1 VRGAVVQSGS
11 PAVAPRALR
20 LPLSAADVQTLHAGD
35 TVLLSGPLLTARD
48 AAHQRLAEALRAGQ
62 PLPVTLAHETIY
74 YTGPTPARPGM
85 VIGAAGP
92 TTAYR
97 MDPYTPA
104 LLAAGVR
111 AMIGKG
117 ARGPGVCAA
126 LQQFG
131 AVYFAAIGGAG
142 AFLRACISACTLV
155 AYADLGT
162 EAIYRLTVEAFPA
175 IVAHDAH
182 GSSVYA
188 AAA

>member
-1 VRGAVVQSGS
+1 MQA
-11 PAVAPRALR
+11 RALH
-20 LPLSAADVQTLHAGD
+20 LPLSAA
-35 TVLLSGPLLTARD
+35 TVLSLRAGEACRLSGTLLTARD
-48 AAHQRLAEALRAGQ
+48 AAHQRLADALRAGQ
-62 PLPVTLAHETIY
+62 PLPVALQDATLY

-111 AMIGKG
+111 ALIGKG
-117 ARGPGVCAA
+117 ARGPAVCAA
-126 LQQFG
+126 LQQYC

-142 AFLRACISACTLV
+142 AFLHACIRACAVV

-162 EAIYRLTVEAFPA
+162 EAIYRLTIADFPV
-175 IVAHDAH
+175 IVAHDAQ
-182 GSSVYA
+182 GGSVYA
-188 AAA
+188 TPAAARTAC

>member
-1 VRGAVVQSGS
+1 MEV
-11 PAVAPRALR
+11 RALH
-20 LPLSAADVQTLHAGD
+20 LPLSVAAAISLRAGD
-35 TVLLSGPLLTARD
+35 ACRLSGTLLTARD
-48 AAHQRLAEALRAGQ
+48 AAHLRLVDALQAGQ
-62 PLPVTLAHETIY
+62 PLPVELQDATLY

-111 AMIGKG
+111 ALIGKG
-117 ARGPGVCAA
+117 ARGPAVGAA
-126 LQQFG
+126 LQQCR

-142 AFLRACISACTLV
+142 AYLRACIRTCAVV

-162 EAIYRLTVEAFPA
+162 EAIYRLTVAAFPV

-182 GSSVYA
+182 GGSVYA
-188 AAA
+188 TSTTARAAC